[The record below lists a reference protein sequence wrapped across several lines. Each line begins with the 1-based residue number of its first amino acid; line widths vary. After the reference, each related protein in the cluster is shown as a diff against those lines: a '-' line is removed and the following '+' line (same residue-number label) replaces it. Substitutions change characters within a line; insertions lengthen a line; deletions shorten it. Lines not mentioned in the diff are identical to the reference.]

1 MRFARF
7 PISDGMLPV
16 RVFMPRLSTLRPRNE
31 QSSGG
36 ISPWNLLL
44 YRARISRPVQLASDA
59 GICPWKALSLRL
71 RKMSQL
77 YRKAKQWLSGLL
89 SDSGITTGA
98 YPVDA
103 Y

>member
-1 MRFARF
+1 MALPEQPLPCPERPASGAAAAAR
-7 PISDGMLPV
+7 PSRHLHPPS
-16 RVFMPRLSTLRPRNE
+16 RRPPR
-31 QSSGG
+31 
-36 ISPWNLLL
+36 
-44 YRARISRPVQLASDA
+44 
-59 GICPWKALSLRL
+59 

-77 YRKAKQWLSGLL
+77 YRKAEQWLSGLL